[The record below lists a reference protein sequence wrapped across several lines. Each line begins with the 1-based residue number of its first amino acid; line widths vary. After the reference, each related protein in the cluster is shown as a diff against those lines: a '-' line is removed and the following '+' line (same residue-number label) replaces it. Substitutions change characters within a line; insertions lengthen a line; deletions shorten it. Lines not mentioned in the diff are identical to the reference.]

1 MKLFLHKL
9 FHWEYWPFQLVYVP
23 IYLLWI
29 WYALKSKSLFFFNAC
44 NPTIKNGGFF
54 NESKKEIY
62 DLMPPFYYPKTSLIK
77 TPISFEKLLEIK
89 ESQDFDYPFIVKP
102 DVGLRGSAVKKIEDE
117 NSFFQYWQKAQFD
130 FLIQDFIPF
139 PHEIGVFYVRFPSEK
154 QGKLTGIVAKEFL
167 EIEGNGIDTVRDLIL
182 KNPRFAIQLQV
193 LEREFGNQILKIL
206 PKGEKQKLVPY
217 GNHARGAKFLD
228 CSHWISPNLTNVI
241 DQICLQIDGFYFGR
255 IDLMYDN
262 LSDLEAGK
270 NFSIVEINGAGSEPT
285 HIYDPRHSIFFAWK
299 ELSRHI
305 TMMYQISAQNHQNG
319 IPFLSFS
326 EGVKEFRL
334 HNEQNKKITN
344 F

>member
-102 DVGLRGSAVKKIEDE
+102 DVGLRGSAVKKIENE
-117 NSFFQYWQKAQFD
+117 NSFFQYWKKAKFD
-130 FLIQDFIPF
+130 FLVQDFIPF

-305 TMMYQISAQNHQNG
+305 TMMYQISTQNHQNG
-319 IPFLSFS
+319 IPFLSFG

-334 HNEQNKKITN
+334 HNEQNIKITN

>member
-44 NPTIKNGGFF
+44 NPSIKNGGFF

-62 DLMPPFYYPKTSLIK
+62 DLMPLSYYPKTSLIK

-89 ESQDFDYPFIVKP
+89 GIQDFQYPFIVKP
-102 DVGLRGSAVKKIEDE
+102 DIGLRGSAVKKIENE
-117 NSFFQYWQKAQFD
+117 NSFFHYWKKAQFD

-154 QGKLTGIVAKEFL
+154 NGKLTGIVSKEFL

-193 LEREFGNQILKIL
+193 LEREFGSQILKIL

-228 CSHWISPNLTNVI
+228 RSHWISPKLTNVI

-285 HIYDPRHSIFFAWK
+285 HIYDPRHSIFFAWN
-299 ELSRHI
+299 ELARHI

-319 IPFLSFS
+319 IPFLSFR
-326 EGVKEFRL
+326 EGVREFKL